1 VSLSASSVPLVVVS
15 HESTVLE
22 PGVQVYVATEEVG
35 REAENDRPS
44 TVTWN
49 VDDSLVADCTGA
61 DLPLLAAAG
70 TEATVIART
79 ETTTILASWPK
90 CRVKSSL
97 PLRRSQ

>member
-1 VSLSASSVPLVVVS
+1 VVS

-49 VDDSLVADCTGA
+49 LEDSLDEVVGSVVVVGEA
-61 DLPLLAAAG
+61 AAAG
-70 TEATVIART
+70 SAAGNTLVSSGKEIAPTAMRLT
-79 ETTTILASWPK
+79 M
-90 CRVKSSL
+90 RD
-97 PLRRSQ
+97 LRM